1 MKKLLI
7 LGLLSAGLSVN
18 AAEMS
23 FITVLSSPVGS
34 FNRLEVVDSAQPASA
49 SRVNFCTKV
58 GTSGT
63 VQLQGLDSASLGN
76 LTLASDV
83 VLGRSGSGD
92 YVLNSISLNS
102 GGAVTGSRLL
112 ANNVTV
118 SGQGVGKSSNLYG
131 TTLTVAGA
139 KTAKLNV
146 NNGASQITLPHEAA
160 DMVWS
165 NEYQND
171 TAACGTKCNQ
181 QYLLKSKGTAAA
193 AGGDCSNRA
202 YRLRNKSECCPSWPD
217 KEDTACYRRSYVWN
231 EVLENVLSGYDSV
244 YVRDAYDCSSLTL
257 TYSAPSSPE
266 DEVYPSKWNYDE
278 FVGEVDHCGSRVAGQ
293 ACDPDIVKGA
303 RCFLGLGGAANI
315 LNNNEGW
322 IYALRQVYKEH
333 NQGASFYYPHLV
345 STTWAGGA
353 GCLWSGVKKWPQL
366 ECAQVGPFEK
376 YGW

>member
-146 NNGASQITLPHEAA
+146 NNGASQITLQHEAA

-165 NEYQND
+165 NEYQTD
-171 TAACGTKCNQ
+171 DACKAGSACAK
-181 QYLLKSKGTAAA
+181 QYLLKSTIKESAVV
-193 AGGDCSNRA
+193 DCSDAA
-202 YRLRNKSECCPSWPD
+202 YRRNHKQECCPSWPNKND
-217 KEDTACYRRSYVWN
+217 PVCYRRSYVWKKSLN
-231 EVLENVLSGYDSV
+231 SVWPGYNYVYLDGARDCTQLDYALGDSRTSV
-244 YVRDAYDCSSLTL
+244 Y
-257 TYSAPSSPE
+257 PI
-266 DEVYPSKWNYDE
+266 KWD
-278 FVGEVDHCGSRVAGQ
+278 GQ
-293 ACDPDIVKGA
+293 GFTNDINRCVNRWEGQECDPDQTKGEY
-303 RCFLGLGGAANI
+303 CFVGLSAGSHSNMDD
-315 LNNNEGW
+315 GW
-322 IYALRQVYKEH
+322 IYELRQAYAASTLTWIWPELKSGSTGI
-333 NQGASFYYPHLV
+333 NGAC
-345 STTWAGGA
+345 WWGNIQ
-353 GCLWSGVKKWPQL
+353 KWPVL
-366 ECAQVGPFEK
+366 ECSGSWVPD
-376 YGW
+376 GWEAE